1 MNEISTFTSRPA
13 RITCP
18 AREFFDF
25 VSDARNFEQF
35 ISAET
40 FSDLKADMDSLS
52 FQASM
57 LGSVSLRIS
66 EKIMYSNVI
75 YRGENQQV
83 KDFMLKA
90 DIADSGPG
98 SCEVTLTLQAE
109 LNPMLRMFAAAPAAK
124 FLDALASQMEKYR
137 GWNKPRS

>member
-1 MNEISTFTSRPA
+1 MSEISTFTSRPA
-13 RITCP
+13 RITCT
-18 AREFFDF
+18 AREFYDF
-25 VSDARNFEQF
+25 VTDARNFEQF

-40 FSDLKADMDSLS
+40 FSDLKADKDSLS

-66 EKIMYSNVI
+66 EKIMYSKVI

-98 SCEVTLTLQAE
+98 SCEVILTLQAE
-109 LNPMLRMFAAAPAAK
+109 LNPMLRMFAEAPVKK
-124 FLDALASQMEKYR
+124 FLDALTSQMEKFR
-137 GWNKPRS
+137 GWNNPGS

>member
-13 RITCP
+13 SITCT
-18 AREFFDF
+18 AREFFGF
-25 VSDARNFEQF
+25 VTDARNFEQF

-40 FSDLKADMDSLS
+40 FSNLKADKDSLS
-52 FQASM
+52 FQATM
-57 LGSVSLRIS
+57 LGPVSLRIA
-66 EKIMYSNVI
+66 ENTEYSKVI

-90 DIADSGPG
+90 DIADSGSG

-109 LNPMLRMFAAAPAAK
+109 LNPMLKMFAEAPAKK
-124 FLDALASQMEKYR
+124 FLDALTVQMEKYR

>member
-1 MNEISTFTSRPA
+1 MSEISTFTSRPA
-13 RITCP
+13 KITCS

-25 VSDARNFEQF
+25 VTDARNFEQF

-40 FSDLKADMDSLS
+40 FSDLKADKDSLS
-52 FQASM
+52 FQAGM

-66 EKIMYSNVI
+66 EKIMYSKVI

-98 SCEVTLTLQAE
+98 SCEVILTLQAE
-109 LNPMLRMFAAAPAAK
+109 LNPMLRMFAEAPVKK
-124 FLDALASQMEKYR
+124 FLDALTSQMEKFR
-137 GWNKPRS
+137 GWNNPGS

>member
-1 MNEISTFTSRPA
+1 MSEISTFTSRPA
-13 RITCP
+13 KITCS

-25 VSDARNFEQF
+25 VTDARNFEQF

-40 FSDLKADMDSLS
+40 FSDLKADKDSLS
-52 FQASM
+52 FQAGM

-66 EKIMYSNVI
+66 EKIMYSKVI

-98 SCEVTLTLQAE
+98 SCEVILTLQAE
-109 LNPMLRMFAAAPAAK
+109 LNPMLRMFAATPAAK
-124 FLDALASQMEKYR
+124 FLDALAGQMEKYR
-137 GWNKPRS
+137 GWNMTSL

>member
-1 MNEISTFTSRPA
+1 MSEISTFTSRPA
-13 RITCP
+13 RISCC

-25 VSDARNFEQF
+25 VSDTRNFEQF

-40 FSDLKADMDSLS
+40 FSDLKADKDSLS

-66 EKIMYSNVI
+66 EKIMYSKVI

-90 DIADSGPG
+90 EIADSGPDG
-98 SCEVTLTLQAE
+98 CEVTLTLQAE

-124 FLDALASQMEKYR
+124 FLDALTSQMEKFR
-137 GWNKPRS
+137 GWNNPGS